1 MAWSTSA
8 SGTQSA
14 TVGSEDTLTTVTSAS
29 KTYVL
34 YVDTAN
40 LQLGEVVTF
49 RVKTTVLTGGSQ
61 NVVYSFVVADAQD
74 DPIVF
79 SVPTPGT
86 GEDMVFTL
94 EQENGT
100 SRDFDWKVLEQ

>member
-1 MAWSTSA
+1 MAWSVNA

-14 TVGSEDTLTTVTSAS
+14 TVGTEHTLATATSAT

-40 LQLGEVVTF
+40 LVAGEVVVF
-49 RVKTTVLTGGSQ
+49 RVKTTVLSAGTERT
-61 NVVYSFVVADAQD
+61 VYSFTVADAQD

-86 GEDMVFTL
+86 GENLVFTL

-100 SRDFDWKVLEQ
+100 SRNFPWKVLE